1 MIETP
6 QQINW
11 ILLIAG
17 LLGGLSLFLYGLDK
31 MGNTLRYLSGYKV
44 KKLITKLTKN
54 RISSLF
60 TGIILTAMMQS
71 SSATMVLL
79 VGFVYAEMLT
89 LSQTLGVI
97 LGADIG
103 TTLTVQLIAFKVTK
117 YALIPVSLGFFIKS
131 FAKDELLENIGRSL
145 LGFGLLFY
153 GIELMSIS
161 MSPLKNHAPFINII
175 SEVSNPIYGIL
186 IGAMFTA
193 AIQSSAA
200 SLAIILALAGQGL
213 IDVSSGLGLMLGV
226 NIGTCVTAV
235 LACIGKNRAAE
246 RVAAAHVFFKI
257 SSVLLVFPFL
267 SEFESFVR
275 FVSPFKEGSKIIM
288 PVSGVIANSHFVFN
302 AFVAILFLPFTPIV
316 AKLLTK
322 LLPDKEV
329 STAMKVKYIT
339 DDAFDS
345 PGLALTQARREI
357 YRMGIYVEKM
367 LEQSLPAIQA
377 KNKKLLNELQKEDEF
392 IDFLY
397 KEITTFLIRLN
408 RLELSTEQSQ
418 DLIILTKIVA
428 DLESIGDLL
437 ERNVSD
443 IGKKIIAEDLKPN
456 EELKTDIEKVFTLI
470 KQTFTLTLISI
481 NHPNEDVLKDV
492 ENKKP
497 YLKRLTNRLNNGKLE
512 ISKGNTGQLKVY
524 STYEDLADIFSRI
537 FYYSRKVAKN
547 LQKQESTDEQKAE

>member
-1 MIETP
+1 
-6 QQINW
+6 
-11 ILLIAG
+11 
-17 LLGGLSLFLYGLDK
+17 
-31 MGNTLRYLSGYKV
+31 
-44 KKLITKLTKN
+44 
-54 RISSLF
+54 
-60 TGIILTAMMQS
+60 
-71 SSATMVLL
+71 
-79 VGFVYAEMLT
+79 
-89 LSQTLGVI
+89 
-97 LGADIG
+97 
-103 TTLTVQLIAFKVTK
+103 
-117 YALIPVSLGFFIKS
+117 
-131 FAKDELLENIGRSL
+131 
-145 LGFGLLFY
+145 
-153 GIELMSIS
+153 MSIS
-161 MSPLKNHAPFINII
+161 MSPLKTHAPFINMV

-193 AIQSSAA
+193 TIQSSAA

-257 SSVLLVFPFL
+257 SSVILIFPFL
-267 SEFESFVR
+267 NEFEEFVR
-275 FVSPFKEGSKIIM
+275 FVSPFKEDSSILM
-288 PVSGVIANSHFVFN
+288 PVSGVIANSHLVFN
-302 AFVAILFLPFTPIV
+302 IFVATIFLPFTHIV
-316 AKLLTK
+316 AKFLTK
-322 LLPDKEV
+322 ILPDKEI
-329 STAMKVKYIT
+329 STMMKVKYIT

-367 LEQSLPAIQA
+367 LGQSLPAIQT
-377 KNKKLLNELQKEDEF
+377 KNKKALNDIQKADEF

-408 RLELSTEQSQ
+408 RLELSSQQSQ

-443 IGKKIIAEDLKPN
+443 IGRKIITEDIKPN
-456 EELKTDIEKVFTLI
+456 EEVKTDIEKVFKII
-470 KQTFTLTLISI
+470 KETFTLTLISI

-497 YLKRLTNRLNNGKLE
+497 YLKRLTNRLNNDKLE
-512 ISKGNTGQLKVY
+512 ILKGDSEQLKIY

-547 LQKQESTDEQKAE
+547 LQKQENTDEQNTE